1 MLDVSLFDSLEE
13 VTLLSRIVLCF
24 ENRWGKIIAK
34 VGNSMMVGW
43 DFCYV
48 VAFCF

>member
-13 VTLLSRIVLCF
+13 VTLLSRIGLCF
-24 ENRWGKIIAK
+24 ENRWGKIIGK